1 MRKSL
6 LALALCLPFTTPLAC
21 KKDEQPPPQQPMY
34 APQAPGALPT
44 APHPT
49 ATKPAP
55 TAPAPAPTAPGP
67 AAAPGGPLS
76 QPGPLAGPC
85 TSDANCFTH
94 RCNTQVGK
102 CVLPCV
108 TNHDCNPGN
117 NCMAGVCVPA
127 LPQQPAQ

>member
-1 MRKSL
+1 MRKSTM
-6 LALALCLPFTTPLAC
+6 ALVLCLSVATFAC
-21 KKDEQPPPQQPMY
+21 KKDEQPPPQQPVY
-34 APQAPGALPT
+34 APQAPQQ
-44 APHPT
+44 
-49 ATKPAP
+49 
-55 TAPAPAPTAPGP
+55 PAPAQPAPVPPAPAQPGP
-67 AAAPGGPLS
+67 AQPAPAQPGAAPAGPLS

-108 TNHDCNPGN
+108 TNTDCNPGN

-127 LPQQPAQ
+127 LPQQQ

>member
-1 MRKSL
+1 MRNSL
-6 LALALCLPFTTPLAC
+6 FVVALCLPVATIAC
-21 KKDEQPPPQQPMY
+21 KKDEQPPPQQPVY
-34 APQAPGALPT
+34 APQAPAAQPT
-44 APHPT
+44 AAQPAPVQPAPT
-49 ATKPAP
+49 QATPAP
-55 TAPAPAPTAPGP
+55 TAAQPGAAPA
-67 AAAPGGPLS
+67 GPLS

-108 TNHDCNPGN
+108 TNNDCNAGN

-127 LPQQPAQ
+127 LPQQQ

>member
-6 LALALCLPFTTPLAC
+6 LALVLCVPTVALAC
-21 KKDEQPPPQQPMY
+21 KKDEQPPAQQPMY
-34 APQAPGALPT
+34 APQAPGAQ
-44 APHPT
+44 
-49 ATKPAP
+49 
-55 TAPAPAPTAPGP
+55 PAPAQPAPAATP
-67 AAAPGGPLS
+67 APAAPGATPAPAAPAAPAGPLS

-108 TNHDCNPGN
+108 TNNDCNAGN

-127 LPQQPAQ
+127 LPQQQ

>member
-6 LALALCLPFTTPLAC
+6 LALVLCAPTVALAC
-21 KKDEQPPPQQPMY
+21 KKDEQPPAQQPMY
-34 APQAPGALPT
+34 APQAPGAQ
-44 APHPT
+44 
-49 ATKPAP
+49 
-55 TAPAPAPTAPGP
+55 PAPAQPAPAQPAPAQPAPAAP
-67 AAAPGGPLS
+67 AAAAPAGPLS

-108 TNHDCNPGN
+108 TNNDCNAGN

-127 LPQQPAQ
+127 LPQQQ

>member
-1 MRKSL
+1 MRKSPL
-6 LALALCLPFTTPLAC
+6 VLVLCLSAATVAC
-21 KKDEQPPPQQPMY
+21 KKDEQPPPQQPVY
-34 APQAPGALPT
+34 APQAPP
-44 APHPT
+44 
-49 ATKPAP
+49 PAQ
-55 TAPAPAPTAPGP
+55 PAPAQPAPAQPAPAQPAPAQPTAAP
-67 AAAPGGPLS
+67 AGPLS

-108 TNHDCNPGN
+108 TNNDCNPGN

-127 LPQQPAQ
+127 LPQQQ

>member
-6 LALALCLPFTTPLAC
+6 LALVLCVPTVALAC
-21 KKDEQPPPQQPMY
+21 KKQDEQPPAQQPMY
-34 APQAPGALPT
+34 APQAPGAQ
-44 APHPT
+44 
-49 ATKPAP
+49 
-55 TAPAPAPTAPGP
+55 PAPAQPAPAATPAPAAPAATPAPAAP
-67 AAAPGGPLS
+67 AAAAPAGPLS

-108 TNHDCNPGN
+108 TNNDCNAGN

-127 LPQQPAQ
+127 LPQQ

>member
-1 MRKSL
+1 MRKSRLSLYLCFPL
-6 LALALCLPFTTPLAC
+6 LVVSAC
-21 KKDEQPPPQQPMY
+21 KKDETPPPQQPVY
-34 APQAPGALPT
+34 APQAPAAQPT
-44 APHPT
+44 A
-49 ATKPAP
+49 AQPAP
-55 TAPAPAPTAPGP
+55 TVAPGP
-67 AAAPGGPLS
+67 AAPTAAQPAPTAAPAGPLS

-108 TNHDCNPGN
+108 TNNDCNPGN

-127 LPQQPAQ
+127 LPQQQ

>member
-1 MRKSL
+1 MRNSL
-6 LALALCLPFTTPLAC
+6 FVVALCLPVATIAC
-21 KKDEQPPPQQPMY
+21 KKQDEQPPPQQPMY
-34 APQAPGALPT
+34 APQAPAAQPT
-44 APHPT
+44 AAQPAPVQP
-49 ATKPAP
+49 APVQPAP
-55 TAPAPAPTAPGP
+55 TAAQPGAAPA
-67 AAAPGGPLS
+67 GPLS

-108 TNHDCNPGN
+108 TNTDCNAGN

-127 LPQQPAQ
+127 LPQQQQ

>member
-1 MRKSL
+1 MRKS
-6 LALALCLPFTTPLAC
+6 PLVLVLNLSVATFAC
-21 KKDEQPPPQQPMY
+21 KKDEQPPPQQPVY
-34 APQAPGALPT
+34 APQAPA
-44 APHPT
+44 AQQ
-49 ATKPAP
+49 
-55 TAPAPAPTAPGP
+55 PAPAQPAPAQPAPAQPAPAQPAPGQP
-67 AAAPGGPLS
+67 AAAPAGPLS

-108 TNHDCNPGN
+108 TNNDCNPGN

-127 LPQQPAQ
+127 LPQQQ

>member
-6 LALALCLPFTTPLAC
+6 LAVALCFPVLAVAC
-21 KKDEQPPPQQPMY
+21 KKDEQPPPQQPVY
-34 APQAPGALPT
+34 APQAPAAQQQPT
-44 APHPT
+44 AAQPAP
-49 ATKPAP
+49 AQPAPAQPAP
-55 TAPAPAPTAPGP
+55 TTPGAAPAP
-67 AAAPGGPLS
+67 GPLS

-108 TNHDCNPGN
+108 TNNDCNPGN

-127 LPQQPAQ
+127 LPQQQ